1 VIRLSP
7 IEALNVAVIV
17 FVLVYGWYIWDSRQD
32 ALAEVGRLTAQI
44 QAQAD
49 LAAADEARK
58 AAAYSEAKR
67 KADNEAAH
75 LRGRIAWLQ
84 KQTPKGCEDAARLI
98 DEYRERRQ

>member
-1 VIRLSP
+1 MIRLSP
-7 IEALNVAVIV
+7 VEALKVAVIG

-49 LAAADEARK
+49 MAADDAARK
-58 AAAYSEAKR
+58 AAAYAEAKR

-75 LRGRIAWLQ
+75 LRGRVEWLR

-98 DEYRERRQ
+98 DEYRERS

>member
-1 VIRLSP
+1 MIRLSP
-7 IEALNVAVIV
+7 VEALKVAVIG
-17 FVLVYGWYIWDSRQD
+17 FVLVYGWYVWDSRQD

-58 AAAYSEAKR
+58 AAAYAEAKR

-84 KQTPKGCEDAARLI
+84 KQTPAGCQDAARI
-98 DEYRERRQ
+98 IHEYRARK

>member
-1 VIRLSP
+1 MINLQP
-7 IEALNVAVIV
+7 IEWAKLAAILAV
-17 FVLVYGWYIWDSRQD
+17 LAYGWYIWDSRAD

-58 AAAYSEAKR
+58 AAAYAEAKR

-75 LRGRIAWLQ
+75 LRGRVEWLR
-84 KQTPKGCEDAARLI
+84 KQTPKGCADAAELI
-98 DEYRERRQ
+98 QEYRGRS